1 MRGVAGRNCH
11 SRPSA
16 SLRSREGKRIHSAP
30 AVLNSFRNGFPSLAS
45 LTRCSPG
52 MTILFLLAWIVFGT
66 TPALAHTKSE
76 TQSVW
81 RIVGTTVHVAFT
93 IPEIELPRLAH
104 PDRTP
109 ISDLEL
115 ADYVRRNV
123 LVLEDGTACKRSE
136 DVRAVGATQG
146 FRRFEFA
153 FTCNDAAKMAIHS
166 SAFFDIVPTHITYAQ
181 VITEKGDLISQI
193 LTPDQQTLAL
203 ASASGESP
211 LQNASFLQYIAMGI
225 DHIFTGYDHQA
236 FLLAL
241 VLLSSRLRDLI
252 FVITGFTIGHSISLS
267 LAVTGIIRPHAEYID
282 SLVGLTI
289 ALIAAENIA
298 DSAHRRGT
306 IALAF
311 GGIMLAFT
319 LASFA
324 GLSGLPFYLV
334 IGAAIFA
341 ANYMMMAAFIKDAAR
356 LRLLVTLVFGTI
368 HGFSFAANLLEMKL
382 PAGRLAELLVG
393 FNLGVEIGQLA
404 VVGVILLG
412 LTMLRHFRLTLP
424 RAITVDVLSAVL
436 VALGLYWFVSR
447 GYALA

>member
-1 MRGVAGRNCH
+1 M
-11 SRPSA
+11 
-16 SLRSREGKRIHSAP
+16 I
-30 AVLNSFRNGFPSLAS
+30 VLLGLA
-45 LTRCSPG
+45 
-52 MTILFLLAWIVFGT
+52 
-66 TPALAHTKSE
+66 TPAFAHTKSE

-109 ISDLEL
+109 ISDTEL
-115 ADYVRRNV
+115 IDYVRKNV
-123 LVLEDGTACKRSE
+123 SVLEGDTPCKRSE
-136 DVRAVGATQG
+136 DVRPVGATQG

-153 FTCNDAAKMAIHS
+153 FACNDAAKMAIHS

-181 VITEKGDLISQI
+181 VITERGDLVSQI
-193 LTPDQQTLAL
+193 LTPDQRTLAL

-311 GGIMLAFT
+311 GGIMLAFA
-319 LASFA
+319 LARFA

-341 ANYMMMAAFIKDAAR
+341 TNYMMMAAFIKDAAR

-393 FNLGVEIGQLA
+393 FNVGVEIGQLA
-404 VVGVILLG
+404 VVGVILFGLG
-412 LTMLRHFRLTLP
+412 LLRYFKLTLP
-424 RAITVDVLSAVL
+424 RPITVDVLSAVL

-447 GYALA
+447 GYAIA

>member
-1 MRGVAGRNCH
+1 MRDAAGRNCH

-16 SLRSREGKRIHSAP
+16 SIGSREGKGIHSAP
-30 AVLNSFRNGFPSLAS
+30 AVLNSSRNGSPYLAS

>member
-1 MRGVAGRNCH
+1 
-11 SRPSA
+11 
-16 SLRSREGKRIHSAP
+16 
-30 AVLNSFRNGFPSLAS
+30 
-45 LTRCSPG
+45 
-52 MTILFLLAWIVFGT
+52 MTLLILLAWIVLGA
-66 TPALAHTKSE
+66 TPAFAHTKSE

-109 ISDLEL
+109 IRDGEL
-115 ADYVRRNV
+115 ADYVRNNV
-123 LVLEDGTACKRSE
+123 SVLEGDTPCQRSE
-136 DVRAVGATQG
+136 DVRAVGATEG

-166 SAFFDIVPTHITYAQ
+166 SAFFDIVPTHVTYAQ
-181 VITEKGDLISQI
+181 VITEKGDLVSQI

-311 GGIMLAFT
+311 GGIMLAFA

-341 ANYMMMAAFIKDAAR
+341 TNYMMLAAFIKDAAR

-393 FNLGVEIGQLA
+393 FNVGVEIGQLA
-404 VVGVILLG
+404 VVGVILFG
-412 LTMLRHFRLTLP
+412 LALLRYFKLTLP
-424 RAITVDVLSAVL
+424 RAITIDVLSAVL
-436 VALGLYWFVSR
+436 VALGFIGLSAAATR
-447 GYALA
+447 LRDQTNPINRPQTTTISQNASDKAA

>member
-1 MRGVAGRNCH
+1 V
-11 SRPSA
+11 
-16 SLRSREGKRIHSAP
+16 
-30 AVLNSFRNGFPSLAS
+30 VL
-45 LTRCSPG
+45 
-52 MTILFLLAWIVFGT
+52 LFLLSLAA
-66 TPALAHTKSE
+66 PALAHTKSE

-81 RIVGTTVHVAFT
+81 QIAGTTVHVAFT

-109 ISDLEL
+109 ITNAEL
-115 ADYVRRNV
+115 TDYVRKNV
-123 LVLEDGTACKRSE
+123 AVVEGDDACKRSE
-136 DVRAVGATQG
+136 DVRAVGATEG
-146 FRRFEFA
+146 FRRFEMV
-153 FTCNDAAKMAIHS
+153 FTCTDAAKMTIRS

-181 VITEKGDLISQI
+181 IITEKGDLISQI
-193 LTPDQQTLAL
+193 LTPDQRTLAL
-203 ASASGESP
+203 ASASGDSP

-241 VLLSSRLRDLI
+241 VLLSSRLRDLV

-298 DSAHRRGT
+298 ESAHRRGT

-311 GGIMLAFT
+311 GGIMLAFA
-319 LASFA
+319 LAGFA
-324 GLSGLPFYLV
+324 GFNALPVYLV

-341 ANYMMMAAFIKDAAR
+341 TNYMMMAGFIKDAAR

-382 PAGRLAELLVG
+382 PPERLAELLVG
-393 FNLGVEIGQLA
+393 FNAGVEIGQLA

-412 LTMLRHFRLTLP
+412 LALLRYFKLTLP

-447 GYALA
+447 GYAVV

>member
-1 MRGVAGRNCH
+1 LV
-11 SRPSA
+11 
-16 SLRSREGKRIHSAP
+16 
-30 AVLNSFRNGFPSLAS
+30 
-45 LTRCSPG
+45 
-52 MTILFLLAWIVFGT
+52 LFLVHPHPDFF
-66 TPALAHTKSE
+66 ALALEEVRPPHVGGGRKDANLFNHHSIFLFLFALVFAVAFAAQAVAHTRSE

-81 RIVGTTVHVAFT
+81 RIAGSSVHVTYT

-104 PDRTP
+104 PDGMP
-109 ISDLEL
+109 ASANEI

-123 LVLEDGTACKRSE
+123 FVLQGDDPCMRTE
-136 DVRAVGATQG
+136 DVRAVAASSGY
-146 FRRFEFA
+146 RRFETA
-153 FTCNDAAKMAIHS
+153 FQCANADEMRIHS
-166 SAFFDIVPTHITYAQ
+166 SAFFPIVPTHVTYAQ
-181 VITEKGDLISQI
+181 VVTEDGEFISQL
-193 LTPDQQTLAL
+193 LTADQQTLSL
-203 ASASGESP
+203 ANAADKSP
-211 LQNASFLQYIAMGI
+211 LQDASFLQYVAMGI

-252 FVITGFTIGHSISLS
+252 FVVTGFTVGHSISLS
-267 LAVTGIIRPHAEYID
+267 LAVLGIVRPHAEFID

-311 GGIMLAFT
+311 GGIMLAFA

-324 GLSGLPFYLV
+324 GLRGLPIYIV

-341 ANYMMMAAFIKDAAR
+341 TNYMMMAGFIRDAAR
-356 LRLLVTLVFGTI
+356 LRLVVTLVFGTI
-368 HGFSFAANLLEMKL
+368 HGFSFAANLLEAKL
-382 PAGRLAELLVG
+382 PTGHLAELLVG

-404 VVGVILLG
+404 VVAAILSVVAILMR
-412 LTMLRHFRLTLP
+412 LKLTLP

-436 VALGLYWFVSR
+436 VALGLYWFASR
-447 GYALA
+447 GYSVI

>member
-1 MRGVAGRNCH
+1 MMRAAPSNCH
-11 SRPSA
+11 SRPCA
-16 SLRSREGKRIHSAP
+16 SK
-30 AVLNSFRNGFPSLAS
+30 
-45 LTRCSPG
+45 CSPG
-52 MTILFLLAWIVFGT
+52 MTIFLVLLTLILA

-81 RIVGTTVHVAFT
+81 RIIGTTVHVAFT

-109 ISDLEL
+109 ITDAEL
-115 ADYVRRNV
+115 AGYVRDRV
-123 LVLEDGTACKRSE
+123 SVLEDDAACKRSE

-146 FRRFEFA
+146 FRRFELA
-153 FTCNDAAKMAIHS
+153 YTCTDAAKMAIHS
-166 SAFFDIVPTHITYAQ
+166 AAFFDIVPTHVTYAQ
-181 VITEKGDLISQI
+181 IITEKGDLVSQI

-267 LAVTGIIRPHAEYID
+267 LAVTGVIRPHPEYID

-311 GGIMLAFT
+311 GGIMLAFA
-319 LASFA
+319 LGSFA
-324 GLSGLPFYLV
+324 GLNGMPFYLV
-334 IGAAIFA
+334 VGAAIFA
-341 ANYMMMAAFIKDAAR
+341 TNYMMMAGFIKDAAR

-393 FNLGVEIGQLA
+393 FNVGVEIGQLA
-404 VVGVILLG
+404 VVAAILTVLA
-412 LTMLRHFRLTLP
+412 LLRYFRLTLP
-424 RAITVDVLSAVL
+424 RAITVDVLSAIL

-447 GYALA
+447 GYAVA